1 MFPTENSQNEVHYSA
16 ISKGG
21 ISLLEEQEI
30 PSAKYLVST
39 VLQSGL
45 CIHKQNQLLDILA
58 GKALQI
64 QPELGNYTEGFA
76 GGSSQQDLETLLQLQ
91 YLYFTESRFD
101 QEPFEVFKER

>member
-1 MFPTENSQNEVHYSA
+1 MGLLFGGSYRNSQNDVHYSA

-45 CIHKQNQLLDILA
+45 GIHKQNQLLDILA

-64 QPELGNYTEGFA
+64 QPELGNYTEG
-76 GGSSQQDLETLLQLQ
+76 SQE
-91 YLYFTESRFD
+91 
-101 QEPFEVFKER
+101 EVHNRI